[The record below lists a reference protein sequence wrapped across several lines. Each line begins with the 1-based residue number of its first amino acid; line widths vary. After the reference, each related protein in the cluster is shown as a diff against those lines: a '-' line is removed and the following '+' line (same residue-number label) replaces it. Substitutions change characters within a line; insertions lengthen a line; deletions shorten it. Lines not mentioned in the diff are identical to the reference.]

1 MNSIAPGCR
10 LSRLPIAIAN
20 RGQTSFLFPLCFSL
34 LHQQHRTALMA
45 AHSMPLHK
53 NPKPSICKHVNVD
66 DAQQAAV
73 HQRTCRI
80 CLVSRTPGWTRGRCK
95 DMQSVPLGAQSGC
108 SGSQSSAAAP
118 TPRGTSHDAHA
129 AAADAAAGSAATS
142 HHISHT
148 HSFIHRSFV
157 GSFIHVHIHACTHL
171 FICLFIC
178 SLIHLFI
185 HLFVRSFTHS
195 YTHPLIPSCMHSCI
209 QSFIISSFCSFIH
222 ALFVLS
228 IIHLLGQVINL
239 QHLQRF
245 GQLQG

>member
-1 MNSIAPGCR
+1 
-10 LSRLPIAIAN
+10 
-20 RGQTSFLFPLCFSL
+20 
-34 LHQQHRTALMA
+34 
-45 AHSMPLHK
+45 
-53 NPKPSICKHVNVD
+53 
-66 DAQQAAV
+66 
-73 HQRTCRI
+73 
-80 CLVSRTPGWTRGRCK
+80 
-95 DMQSVPLGAQSGC
+95 MQSVPLGAQSGC

-178 SLIHLFI
+178 SLIYLFT

-239 QHLQRF
+239 QHLQTF
-245 GQLQG
+245 GQLQGWCYYFISADACCSTASPLAAARDNRVLVRPAAACTDVSVEIKSISNLHRCSKRCTLNLFNASVQGKGGVGNFAYSILDIGA